1 MIKRYSSRAVALV
14 ATLAITL
21 LFAPAGACAQEL
33 KLVRIGTGS
42 TGGTYFPVGGLIANA
57 ISNPPG
63 SRDCELGGSCGVPG
77 LIAAAVSTQGSVQ
90 NVTEVAN
97 GTLDMAL
104 TQADVAY
111 DAYFGKGVF
120 AGEKRLDNLRAVA
133 NLFPEAVH
141 LVVRRDSGIESVAD
155 LKGKRVSLGEK
166 ASGTLV
172 VAEIVLNAYGLDKND
187 VVAFY
192 EKLGKASDM
201 LAEGELDGYFM
212 VGGYPIND
220 VSHTAETTEIDIVS
234 IMGKEAEKIREAH
247 PFFSADVIPGGTYDG
262 VGGAVTLSVGA
273 QLVIPE
279 KTDADLVYGITRALW
294 HPNNRKVLDSGPPNG
309 KQIELHK
316 ALDGVAIP
324 LHPGAA
330 RFYEEAGLTRAGVHQ
345 HGQ

>member
-1 MIKRYSSRAVALV
+1 MIKRYSIRVVAPI
-14 ATLAITL
+14 ATLAIAL
-21 LFAPAGACAQEL
+21 LLASVGTFAQEL
-33 KLVRIGTGS
+33 KLLRIGTGS

-90 NVTEVAN
+90 NVTDVAN
-97 GTLDMAL
+97 GTLDLAL

-111 DAYFGKGVF
+111 AAYFGKGIF
-120 AGEKRLDNLRAVA
+120 AGEKRLGNLRAVA

-141 LVVRRDSGIESVAD
+141 LVVRRDAGIESVAD

-166 ASGTLV
+166 ESGTLV
-172 VAEIVLNAYGLDKND
+172 IAEIVLNAFDLGKDD
-187 VVAFY
+187 VIAFY

-212 VGGYPIND
+212 VGGYPINA
-220 VSHTAETTEIDIVS
+220 VAHTADTTDIDLVS
-234 IMGKEAEKIREAH
+234 IMGKQATQIRDSH
-247 PFFSADVIPGGTYDG
+247 PFLGADVIPEGTYTG
-262 VGGAVTLSVGA
+262 VGGTVTLSVGA

-279 KTDADLVYGITRALW
+279 ATDVELAYGITRALW
-294 HPNNRKVLDSGPPNG
+294 HPNNRKILDSGPPNG

-330 RFYEEAGLTRAGVHQ
+330 RFYEEAGLTRAGVF
-345 HGQ
+345 

>member
-21 LFAPAGACAQEL
+21 IFASMGTFAQEL
-33 KLVRIGTGS
+33 KLIRIGTGS

-90 NVTEVAN
+90 NVIEVAN

-111 DAYFGKGVF
+111 DAYFGKSVF

-141 LVVRRDSGIESVAD
+141 LVVRRDSGIKSVAD

-166 ASGTLV
+166 ESGTLV

-192 EKLGKASDM
+192 DKLGKASDM
-201 LAEGELDGYFM
+201 LAEGKLDGYFM

-220 VSHTAETTEIDIVS
+220 VSHTAETTEIDLVS
-234 IMGKEAEKIREAH
+234 IKGKEAQRIRQAH
-247 PFFSADVIPGGTYDG
+247 PFFSADVIPEGTYDG

-273 QLVIPE
+273 QLVVAAE
-279 KTDADLVYGITRALW
+279 MDADLVYGITRALW
-294 HPNNRKVLDSGPPNG
+294 HPNNRKILDSGPPNG

-330 RFYEEAGLTRAGVHQ
+330 RFYEEAGLIRADVIR

>member
-21 LFAPAGACAQEL
+21 IFASMGTFAQEL
-33 KLVRIGTGS
+33 KLIRIGTGS

-90 NVTEVAN
+90 NVVEVAN

-141 LVVRRDSGIESVAD
+141 LVVRRDSGIKSVAD

-166 ASGTLV
+166 ESGTLV

-192 EKLGKASDM
+192 DKLGKASDM

-220 VSHTAETTEIDIVS
+220 VSHTAETTEIDLVS
-234 IMGKEAEKIREAH
+234 IMGKEAQRIREAH
-247 PFFSADVIPGGTYDG
+247 PFFSADVIPEGTYNG

-273 QLVIPE
+273 QLVVAE
-279 KTDADLVYGITRALW
+279 KMNADLVYGITRALW
-294 HPNNRKVLDSGPPNG
+294 HPNNRKILDSGPPNG

-330 RFYEEAGLTRAGVHQ
+330 RFYEEAGLTQAGVFR

>member
-21 LFAPAGACAQEL
+21 IFASIGTFAQEL
-33 KLVRIGTGS
+33 KLIRIGTGS

-90 NVTEVAN
+90 NVIEVAN

-111 DAYFGKGVF
+111 DAYFGKSVF

-141 LVVRRDSGIESVAD
+141 LVVRRDSGIKSVAD

-166 ASGTLV
+166 ESGTLV

-192 EKLGKASDM
+192 DKLGKASDM
-201 LAEGELDGYFM
+201 LAEGKLDGYFM

-220 VSHTAETTEIDIVS
+220 VSHTAETTEIDLVS
-234 IMGKEAEKIREAH
+234 IMGKEAQQIREAH
-247 PFFSADVIPGGTYDG
+247 PFFSADVIPEGTYNG

-273 QLVIPE
+273 QLVVAAE
-279 KTDADLVYGITRALW
+279 MDADLVYGITRALW
-294 HPNNRKVLDSGPPNG
+294 HPNNRKILDSGPPNG

-330 RFYEEAGLTRAGVHQ
+330 RFYEEAGLIRADVIR

>member
-21 LFAPAGACAQEL
+21 IFASMGTFAQEL
-33 KLVRIGTGS
+33 KLIRIGTGS

-90 NVTEVAN
+90 NVIEVAN

-111 DAYFGKGVF
+111 DAYFGKSVF

-141 LVVRRDSGIESVAD
+141 LVVRRDSGIKSVAD

-166 ASGTLV
+166 ESGTLV

-192 EKLGKASDM
+192 DKLGKASDM
-201 LAEGELDGYFM
+201 LAEGKLDGYFM

-220 VSHTAETTEIDIVS
+220 VSHTAETTEIDLVS
-234 IMGKEAEKIREAH
+234 IMGKEAQQIREAH
-247 PFFSADVIPGGTYDG
+247 PFFSADVIPEGTYNG

-273 QLVIPE
+273 QLVVAAE
-279 KTDADLVYGITRALW
+279 MDADLVYGITRALW
-294 HPNNRKVLDSGPPNG
+294 HPNNRKILDSGPPNG

-330 RFYEEAGLTRAGVHQ
+330 RFYEEAGLIRADVIR

>member
-1 MIKRYSSRAVALV
+1 MIKRYSSWAVALV
-14 ATLAITL
+14 LTLAITL
-21 LFAPAGACAQEL
+21 IFASTGTFAQEL

-63 SRDCELGGSCGVPG
+63 SRDCEVGGSCGVPG

-111 DAYFGKGVF
+111 SAYFGNGVF
-120 AGEKRLDNLRAVA
+120 ADDERLDNLRAVA

-141 LVVRRDSGIESVAD
+141 LVVRRDSGIKSVAD
-155 LKGKRVSLGEK
+155 LKGKRVSLGELE
-166 ASGTLV
+166 SGTRV
-172 VAEIVLNAYGLDKND
+172 VADIVLDAYGLGKDD
-187 VVAFY
+187 VVAFH

-212 VGGYPIND
+212 VGGYPLSD
-220 VSHTAETTEIDIVS
+220 VAHTAETTEIGLVS
-234 IMGKEAEKIREAH
+234 IMGEEAEQIREAH
-247 PFFSADVIPGGTYDG
+247 PFFSADVIPEGTYNG

-294 HPNNRKVLDSGPPNG
+294 HPKNRKILDSGSPNG

-330 RFYEEAGLTRAGVHQ
+330 RFYEEAGLTQAGVFR